1 VQELLGN
8 ASHHSQ
14 AALIKVQIDLGND
27 LIRVNVE
34 DNGKGFDP
42 EILKDSTSLGLK
54 LIRERAEMLGGNFE
68 IDSAAGSGA
77 RISFTV
83 PSKM

>member
-1 VQELLGN
+1 
-8 ASHHSQ
+8 
-14 AALIKVQIDLGND
+14 LIKVQIDLGND

-42 EILKDSTSLGLK
+42 ETLKETTNLGLK
-54 LIRERAEMLGGNFE
+54 LIRERSEMLGGSFE

-77 RISFTV
+77 RISFAV